1 MLNLQ
6 DILESLYYL
15 ILSLEC
21 ETCDKSY
28 RNSFLFSYRILY
40 EKLQYLPD
48 ILEFALE
55 GNYKNIIF
63 KII

>member
-1 MLNLQ
+1 M
-6 DILESLYYL
+6 
-15 ILSLEC
+15 LSLEC

-28 RNSFLFSYRILY
+28 RNTFLFSYRILY

-55 GNYKNIIF
+55 G
-63 KII
+63 KIDILNDLRNFLENKIS

>member
-1 MLNLQ
+1 M
-6 DILESLYYL
+6 
-15 ILSLEC
+15 LSLEC

-55 GNYKNIIF
+55 G
-63 KII
+63 KIDILNDLRNF

>member
-1 MLNLQ
+1 M
-6 DILESLYYL
+6 
-15 ILSLEC
+15 LSLEC

-28 RNSFLFSYRILY
+28 RNTFLFSYRILY

-55 GNYKNIIF
+55 GKINILNDLRNF
-63 KII
+63 LENKIS